1 MKRFYSKLSFRLA
14 AVAMS
19 CLSFLFVSTPS
30 HAAASGMP
38 WESPLQTVLDSISGP
53 VVQILGIIAIILF
66 GLGLAFSESGGMLR
80 KALWVLLGLSIA
92 FSAVSWGISFL
103 GFSGGLLV

>member
-1 MKRFYSKLSFRLA
+1 MRRLCSMLFFRLA
-14 AVAMS
+14 VLLIPVS
-19 CLSFLFVSTPS
+19 SFLFMSLDS
-30 HAAASGMP
+30 YASETGMP
-38 WESPLQTVLDSISGP
+38 WESPLQSVLDSISGP
-53 VVQILGIIAIILF
+53 VVQILGIIAIIVF

-103 GFSGGLLV
+103 GFSGGLLI

>member
-1 MKRFYSKLSFRLA
+1 MKRFN
-14 AVAMS
+14 
-19 CLSFLFVSTPS
+19 SFLFSPFAVSVMS
-30 HAAASGMP
+30 VFSLLSVSVISYASSTDMP
-38 WESPLQTVLDSISGP
+38 WESPLQSVLDSISGP

-103 GFSGGLLV
+103 GFSGGLLI

>member
-1 MKRFYSKLSFRLA
+1 MKRFYSKFSFRLA

-19 CLSFLFVSTPS
+19 GLSFLFVPGLS
-30 HAAASGMP
+30 HAAATGMP
-38 WESPLQTVLDSISGP
+38 WESPLQNVLDSISGP

-66 GLGLAFSESGGMLR
+66 GLGLAFSESGGMMR
-80 KALWVLLGLSIA
+80 KALWVMLGLSIA

-103 GFSGGLLV
+103 GFSGGLLI

>member
-1 MKRFYSKLSFRLA
+1 MKRFYLKFGFRLA

-19 CLSFLFVSTPS
+19 CFSFLFVSTLS

-103 GFSGGLLV
+103 GFSGGLIV

>member
-1 MKRFYSKLSFRLA
+1 MKRLILKPVFRLA
-14 AVAMS
+14 SLIVS
-19 CLSFLFVSTPS
+19 IFSLLSISTLS

-38 WESPLQTVLDSISGP
+38 WESPLQSVLDSISGP

>member
-1 MKRFYSKLSFRLA
+1 
-14 AVAMS
+14 MS
-19 CLSFLFVSTPS
+19 ADSYASST
-30 HAAASGMP
+30 GMP
-38 WESPLQTVLDSISGP
+38 WESPLQSVLDSISGP
-53 VVQILGIIAIILF
+53 VVQILGIVAIILF

-103 GFSGGLLV
+103 GFSGGLIV